1 MALLSL
7 KSWTDLPEELRLNK
21 SPSYSIQLLKLVYI
35 TQSVTYF
42 NDFSFISV
50 LRMNELMNNIILSNI
65 TRWICI
71 LIPVYGQGLQMEL
84 AETSFL

>member
-7 KSWTDLPEELRLNK
+7 KSWTDPPEELRLNK
-21 SPSYSIQLLKLVYI
+21 SPSSLNQLLKLVYI

-42 NDFSFISV
+42 NDFSLISA

-65 TRWICI
+65 TRCAALDMHTHSCLWAGIANGI
-71 LIPVYGQGLQMEL
+71 G
-84 AETSFL
+84 